1 LGGLRD
7 KNPAKALLG
16 VALGLNE
23 PGKENFMKVVAV
35 SGSPRPQGN
44 TSQLLHQVLEVLAK
58 QGMETEYLS
67 LHDKQILPCKA
78 CLKCAKDKNRCAQE
92 DDFMPVYQA
101 MAAADG
107 LIVGSPVYFGS
118 ATPNLMAL
126 LDRAGYVARQG
137 DNPFYRKVGTPI
149 VVARRA
155 GVNFTYAQLQ
165 FFFCIMGMYVPGA
178 TYWPIAYGLKP
189 GDVAQD
195 AEGLKTMTDLA
206 ENMAFLMKKLG

>member
-1 LGGLRD
+1 L
-7 KNPAKALLG
+7 
-16 VALGLNE
+16 
-23 PGKENFMKVVAV
+23 KVLAI

-44 TSQLLHQVLEVLAK
+44 TNLLLHEVLKVLEQEGL
-58 QGMETEYLS
+58 ETEYLS
-67 LHDKQILPCKA
+67 LYDKQILPCRA
-78 CLKCAKDKNRCAQE
+78 CMQCAKEKNRCAQE
-92 DDFMPVYQA
+92 DDFMPVYEA

-107 LIVGSPVYFGS
+107 LLVGSPVYFGS

-137 DNPFYRKVGTPI
+137 DTPFYRKVGSPL

-165 FFFCIMGMYVPGA
+165 FWFCIMGMVTPGA

-189 GDVAQD
+189 GDAGND
-195 AEGLKTMTDLA
+195 AEGMKTMQELA
-206 ENMAFLMKKLG
+206 KNMAWLMKKLG

>member
-1 LGGLRD
+1 
-7 KNPAKALLG
+7 
-16 VALGLNE
+16 
-23 PGKENFMKVVAV
+23 MKVLAV
-35 SGSPRPQGN
+35 CGSPRPQGN
-44 TSQLLHQVLEVLAK
+44 TSLMLKEALKVLANH
-58 QGMETEYLS
+58 GIETEYVS
-67 LHDKQILPCKA
+67 LHDKQILPCRA
-78 CLKCAKDKNRCAQE
+78 CMQCAKDKNRCAQE
-92 DDFMPVYQA
+92 DDFMPLYTA

-137 DNPFYRKVGTPI
+137 DNPFYRKVGTSM

-165 FFFCIMGMYVPGA
+165 FFFTIMGMVVPGSS
-178 TYWPIAYGLKP
+178 YWPIAYGLKP

-195 AEGLKTMTDLA
+195 AEGIKTIIELA
-206 ENMAFLMKKLG
+206 ENMAWLMKKLG

>member
-1 LGGLRD
+1 
-7 KNPAKALLG
+7 
-16 VALGLNE
+16 
-23 PGKENFMKVVAV
+23 MKVLAIC
-35 SGSPRPQGN
+35 GSARPKGN
-44 TSQLLHQVLEVLAK
+44 TRLLLSTALTVLEV
-58 QGMETEYLS
+58 QGIQTEYLS
-67 LHDKQILPCKA
+67 LHDKDIRPCQA

-92 DDFMPVYQA
+92 DDFMPVYEA

-137 DNPFYRKVGTPI
+137 DNPFYRKVGSPI

-165 FFFCIMGMYVPGA
+165 FWFVIMGMFTPGA

-189 GDVAQD
+189 GEVAGD

-206 ENMAFLMKKLG
+206 DNMAWLMKKLG

>member
-1 LGGLRD
+1 
-7 KNPAKALLG
+7 
-16 VALGLNE
+16 
-23 PGKENFMKVVAV
+23 MKVLAI
-35 SGSPRPQGN
+35 SGSPRPEGN
-44 TSQLLHQVLEVLAK
+44 TRLLLQEALKALEAR
-58 QGMETEYLS
+58 GIATEYLS
-67 LHDKQILPCKA
+67 LHGKQVLPCRA
-78 CLKCAKDKNRCAQE
+78 CLQCAKDKNRCAQE
-92 DDFMPVYQA
+92 DDFMPIYEA

-137 DNPFYRKVGTPI
+137 DNPFARKAGTPI

-165 FFFCIMGMYVPGA
+165 FWFCIMGMVTPGA

-189 GDVAQD
+189 GEVAQD
-195 AEGLKTMTDLA
+195 AEGLKTVHNLA
-206 ENMAFLMKKLG
+206 ENLAWLLKKLA

>member
-1 LGGLRD
+1 
-7 KNPAKALLG
+7 
-16 VALGLNE
+16 
-23 PGKENFMKVVAV
+23 MKVLAI

-44 TSQLLHQVLEVLAK
+44 TRLLLQEALKTLEA
-58 QGMETEYLS
+58 QGIETQYLS
-67 LHDKQILPCKA
+67 LHDKQILPCRA
-78 CLKCAKDKNRCAQE
+78 CLKCAEDKNRCAQE
-92 DDFMPVYQA
+92 DDFMPVYEA

-137 DNPFYRKVGTPI
+137 DNPFYRKVGSPI

-165 FFFCIMGMYVPGA
+165 FFFAIMGMFTPGA
-178 TYWPIAYGLKP
+178 SYWPIAYGLKP

-195 AEGLKTMTDLA
+195 AEGLKTVQDLA
-206 ENMAFLMKKLG
+206 GNMAWLLKKLA

>member
-1 LGGLRD
+1 
-7 KNPAKALLG
+7 
-16 VALGLNE
+16 
-23 PGKENFMKVVAV
+23 MKVLAI

-44 TSQLLHQVLEVLAK
+44 TYHLLQEALKVLAS
-58 QGMETEYLS
+58 QGLETEYLS
-67 LHDKQILPCKA
+67 LYDKQILPCKA
-78 CLKCAKDKNRCAQE
+78 CLKCAEEKNRCAQE
-92 DDFMPVYQA
+92 DDFMPIFQA
-101 MAAADG
+101 MSRADG

-165 FFFCIMGMYVPGA
+165 FWFAIMGMVVPGS

-195 AEGLKTMTDLA
+195 AEGLKTITDLA
-206 ENMAFLMKKLG
+206 QNLAWLMQKLG

>member
-1 LGGLRD
+1 
-7 KNPAKALLG
+7 
-16 VALGLNE
+16 
-23 PGKENFMKVVAV
+23 MKVLAI

-44 TSQLLHQVLEVLAK
+44 TRLLLQEALKVLEGHGIA
-58 QGMETEYLS
+58 TEYLS
-67 LHDKQILPCKA
+67 LYDKQILPCQA

-92 DDFMPVYQA
+92 DDFMPVYEA
-101 MAAADG
+101 MVAADG

-165 FFFCIMGMYVPGA
+165 FWFCIMGMFTPGA
-178 TYWPIAYGLKP
+178 SYWPIAYGLKP
-189 GDVAQD
+189 GEAAGD
-195 AEGLKTMTDLA
+195 AEGLKTIIDLA
-206 ENMAFLMKKLG
+206 DNMAWLLKKLQ